1 MIGHLTGKIITKKPT
16 QLLLDVNGVGYVVN
30 ISINT
35 FEKLA
40 EEGQTASVHT
50 YLAVREDS
58 MTLYGFS
65 TESEKQ
71 MFELLISINGIG
83 PKLAQG
89 VLSGIQI
96 DELKHALKSGNLARL
111 IAVPGVG
118 RKTAERM
125 LLDLRDKVD
134 SVAGEKEE
142 TPLLA
147 SFKVKDDAIAAL
159 TTLGYNQKNAEKVI
173 RDILVSNPSIPLE
186 DLVRQALAHL
196 NK

>member
-1 MIGHLTGKIITKKPT
+1 MIGHLTGKILTKKPT
-16 QLLLDVNGVGYVVN
+16 QVLLDVSGVGYVVN

-35 FEKLA
+35 FEKLGD
-40 EEGQTASVHT
+40 EGQAASVHT
-50 YLAVREDS
+50 YLAVREDAL
-58 MTLYGFS
+58 TLYGFF

-89 VLSGIQI
+89 ILSGIQI
-96 DELKHALKSGNLARL
+96 DELKHALKSGNLSRL

-134 SVAGEKEE
+134 AVTGEKE

-147 SFKVKDDAIAAL
+147 SFKIKDDAIAAL

-173 RDILVSNPSIPLE
+173 RDILVSNPSVPL
-186 DLVRQALAHL
+186 
-196 NK
+196 

>member
-1 MIGHLTGKIITKKPT
+1 MIGHLTGKIIFKKPT
-16 QLLLDVNGVGYVVN
+16 QVMLDVSGVGYVVN
-30 ISINT
+30 VSINT
-35 FEKLA
+35 FEKLP

-50 YLAVREDS
+50 YLAVREDAL
-58 MTLYGFS
+58 TLYGFS

-89 VLSGIQI
+89 ILSGIQI
-96 DELKHALKSGNLARL
+96 DELKHALKSGNIARL
-111 IAVPGVG
+111 VAVPGVG

-134 SVAGEKEE
+134 AVTGEKEA
-142 TPLLA
+142 PLVA
-147 SFKVKDDAIAAL
+147 SFKIKDDAIAAL
-159 TTLGYNQKNAEKVI
+159 TTLGYNQKMAEKAI
-173 RDILVSNPSIPLE
+173 RDILMETPSIPLE
-186 DLVRQALAHL
+186 DLIRQALSHL

>member
-1 MIGHLTGKIITKKPT
+1 MIGHLTGKILTKKPT
-16 QLLLDVNGVGYVVN
+16 QVLLDVSGVGYVVN

-35 FEKLA
+35 FEKLPD
-40 EEGQTASVHT
+40 EGQAASVHT
-50 YLAVREDS
+50 YLAVREDAL
-58 MTLYGFS
+58 TLYGFS

-89 VLSGIQI
+89 ILSGIQI
-96 DELKHALKSGNLARL
+96 DELKHALKSGNLSRL

-134 SVAGEKEE
+134 SVAGEKE

-147 SFKVKDDAIAAL
+147 SFKIKDDAIAAL

-173 RDILVSNPSIPLE
+173 RDILMENPSIPLE
-186 DLVRQALAHL
+186 DLVRQALSHL

>member
-1 MIGHLTGKIITKKPT
+1 MIGHLTGKILAKKPT
-16 QLLLDVNGVGYVVN
+16 QVLLDVAGVGYVVN

-35 FEKLA
+35 FEKLGD
-40 EEGQTASVHT
+40 EGQAASVHT
-50 YLAVREDS
+50 YLAVREDALS
-58 MTLYGFS
+58 LYGFS

-89 VLSGIQI
+89 ILSGIQI
-96 DELKHALKSGNLARL
+96 DELKHALKSGNLSRL
-111 IAVPGVG
+111 VAVPGVG

-134 SVAGEKEE
+134 TVAGEKEA
-142 TPLLA
+142 PLLA
-147 SFKVKDDAIAAL
+147 SFKIKDDAIAAL

-173 RDILVSNPSIPLE
+173 RDILTEEPSMALE
-186 DLVRQALAHL
+186 DLIRQALSHL

>member
-1 MIGHLTGKIITKKPT
+1 MIGHLTGKILTKKPT
-16 QLLLDVNGVGYVVN
+16 QVLLDVSGVGYVVN

-35 FEKLA
+35 FEKLPD
-40 EEGQTASVHT
+40 EGQAASVHT
-50 YLAVREDS
+50 YLAVREDAL
-58 MTLYGFS
+58 TLYGFS

-83 PKLAQG
+83 PKLAQSI
-89 VLSGIQI
+89 LSGIQI
-96 DELKHALKSGNLARL
+96 DELKHALKSGNLSRL

-134 SVAGEKEE
+134 SVAGEKE

-147 SFKVKDDAIAAL
+147 SFKIKDDAIAAL

-173 RDILVSNPSIPLE
+173 RDILMENPSIPLE
-186 DLVRQALAHL
+186 DLVRQALSHL

>member
-1 MIGHLTGKIITKKPT
+1 MIGYLTGKILSKKPT
-16 QLLLDVNGVGYVVN
+16 QVLLDVNGVGYVVN

-40 EEGQTASVHT
+40 DEGQSSSVHT
-50 YLAVREDS
+50 YLAVREDAL
-58 MTLYGFS
+58 TLYGFS

-89 VLSGIQI
+89 ILSGIQI
-96 DELKHALKSGNLARL
+96 DELKHALKSGNLSRL

-134 SVAGEKEE
+134 VVAGEKE
-142 TPLLA
+142 TPLMA
-147 SFKVKDDAIAAL
+147 SFKIKDDAVAAL

-173 RDILVSNPSIPLE
+173 RDILASNPSVPLE
-186 DLVRQALAHL
+186 DLIRQALAAL

>member
-16 QLLLDVNGVGYVVN
+16 QVLLDVAGVGYVVN
-30 ISINT
+30 VSINT
-35 FEKLA
+35 FEKLPD
-40 EEGQTASVHT
+40 EGQTASVHT
-50 YLAVREDS
+50 HLSVREDAL
-58 MTLYGFS
+58 TLYGFS
-65 TESEKQ
+65 SESEKQ

-96 DELKHALKSGNLARL
+96 DELKHALKSGNIARL
-111 IAVPGVG
+111 VAVPGVG

-134 SVAGEKEE
+134 AVTGEKEA
-142 TPLLA
+142 PMLA
-147 SFKVKDDAIAAL
+147 SFKIKDDAVAAL
-159 TTLGYNQKNAEKVI
+159 TTLGYNQKSAEKVI
-173 RDILVSNPSIPLE
+173 RDILTTTPNIPLE
-186 DLVRQALAHL
+186 DLIRQALSHL